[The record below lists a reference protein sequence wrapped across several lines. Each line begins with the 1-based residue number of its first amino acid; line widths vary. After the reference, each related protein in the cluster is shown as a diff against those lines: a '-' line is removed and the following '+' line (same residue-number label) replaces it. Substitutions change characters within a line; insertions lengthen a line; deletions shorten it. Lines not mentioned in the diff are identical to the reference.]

1 MSTDRDLVGPWR
13 IASTVALRPE
23 SFGALA
29 YDFTTRRLTF
39 VKDARL
45 VEVLQALDASDDVD
59 AALEQCGIEHGT
71 RPSFRRALA
80 NLAERGTIEPR
91 QVA

>member
-1 MSTDRDLVGPWR
+1 MSTDQTLVGPWP

-39 VKDARL
+39 VKDALL
-45 VEVLQALDASDDVD
+45 VEVLQALDASVDVD
-59 AALEQCGIEHGT
+59 AALEQCGIEPRT
-71 RPSFRRALA
+71 RPSFRRALVT
-80 NLAERGTIEPR
+80 LAERGTIEPR